1 MSEPILGEI
10 RAFAGNF
17 APYPNWL
24 PCDGRLLQIQQYSAL
39 FSIIGTTY
47 GGDGKITFALPDL
60 RGRAAIGM
68 GQGPGLSNRA
78 WGEKSGTETVTL
90 NSAQIPAHIHPL
102 TGATV
107 AIPGSPASSSNG
119 DQPSP
124 IGNIPAITQ
133 TPDATTCASYVVP
146 SRATGTLAN
155 GTTAP
160 LTGNTAANAG
170 GGQAHSNMQPY
181 LAIYYIIAVN
191 GLYPS
196 RG

>member
-24 PCDGRLLQIQQYSAL
+24 PCDGRLLPIQQYSAL
-39 FSIIGTTY
+39 FSIIGATY
-47 GGDGKITFALPDL
+47 GGDGKATFALPDL
-60 RGRAAIGM
+60 RGRGAIGM

-90 NSAQIPAHIHPL
+90 TSGQIPAHIHPL
-102 TGATV
+102 TGGTA
-107 AIPGSPASSSNG
+107 AIPGSPASANNG

-124 IGNIPAITQ
+124 IGNIPAVTQ
-133 TPDATTCASYVVP
+133 TAEASTCASYVVP

-155 GTTAP
+155 GTTAQ
-160 LTGNTAANAG
+160 LAGNTAPNAG
-170 GGQAHSNMQPY
+170 GGQAHPNMQPY
-181 LAIYYIIAVN
+181 LAITYIIAIS
-191 GLYPS
+191 GIYPS